1 MSAYLQRLV
10 TLPFKIRLSII
21 ILCWVPVAFLFS
33 PEKSIVGTLFGL
45 STALAAWLFKYR
57 GGLLCVGVTML
68 YIMIADTV
76 ATGTLLW
83 ERRLIIDFVLGA
95 AAITFVTLVIGYQRS
110 LLDIALAGREQVS
123 RALEQQRQLNNLK
136 DQFLLNVSHELRT
149 PLTEVQG
156 YLELLKDHGGK
167 LEPEMQKI
175 FVENAARG
183 CEELQTLIANVLDA
197 MYFDE
202 QTGKRTLVAQRV
214 PLQVLEVVSETLKGF
229 ERQLHGRPVELDIP
243 ETLKV
248 WAGRLHMRQIL
259 YNLLSNAL
267 KYSSE
272 ESPVCIQARLWNDQ
286 PTNGTRPVS
295 RVCICIKDMGPGI
308 PQNEM
313 PHLFGRFVRLE
324 RDISGPIRGSG
335 LGLYI
340 CKQLVEGM
348 GGTIWAESSGVPGE
362 GSRFCFTLPAVPS
375 SSQLYPESKNTVPF
389 EAHS

>member
-10 TLPFKIRLSII
+10 ALPYKIRLSII
-21 ILCWVPVAFLFS
+21 ILCWLPAAFLFS
-33 PEKSIVGTLFGL
+33 PERSIFGTLFGL
-45 STALAAWLFKYR
+45 STALAAWMFKYR
-57 GGLLCVGVTML
+57 GGLLCVGVTVL
-68 YIMIADTV
+68 YIIIINTIVMR
-76 ATGTLLW
+76 TLIW
-83 ERRLIIDFVLGA
+83 ERHQTVSFILGSLS
-95 AAITFVTLVIGYQRS
+95 ITFVTLLIGYLRS
-110 LLDIALAGREQVS
+110 LLDAALAGKEQVG

-156 YLELLKDHGGK
+156 YLELLKEHSGK
-167 LEPEMQKI
+167 LEPEMQKT
-175 FVENAARG
+175 FVENAVRG

-202 QTGKRTLVAQRV
+202 QTSKRTLVAQRE
-214 PLQVLEVVSETLKGF
+214 PLQVLAVVREMLRGF
-229 ERQLHGRPVELDIP
+229 EQQLHGRTVELDIP

-267 KYSSE
+267 KYSPE
-272 ESPVCIQARLWNDQ
+272 ESPVCIQARLWNNQ
-286 PTNGTRPVS
+286 PLNGVKLVRQ
-295 RVCICIKDMGPGI
+295 VCICVKDVGPGI
-308 PQNEM
+308 PQDEM
-313 PHLFGRFVRLE
+313 SHLFGRFVRLE

-362 GSRFCFTLPAVPS
+362 GSCFCFTLPAVPS
-375 SSQLYPESKNTVPF
+375 TTQLCSKSESVVPF

>member
-1 MSAYLQRLV
+1 LSAYSQRLV
-10 TLPFKIRLSII
+10 ALPYKIRLSII
-21 ILCWVPVAFLFS
+21 ILCWLPAAFLFS
-33 PEKSIVGTLFGL
+33 PERSIFGTLFGL
-45 STALAAWLFKYR
+45 STALAAWMFKYR
-57 GGLLCVGVTML
+57 GGLLCVAVTLL
-68 YIMIADTV
+68 YIMITDTI

-83 ERRLIIDFVLGA
+83 GRHLVIDFVLGSLA
-95 AAITFVTLVIGYQRS
+95 MTFATLLIGYLRS
-110 LLDIALAGREQVS
+110 LLDAALAGKEQAG

-156 YLELLKDHGGK
+156 YLELLKDHSGK
-167 LEPEMQKI
+167 LEPEMQKT
-175 FVENAARG
+175 FVENAVRG

-202 QTGKRTLVAQRV
+202 QTGKRTLVAQRE
-214 PLQVLEVVSETLKGF
+214 PLQVLTVVREMLKGF
-229 ERQLHGRPVELDIP
+229 EQQLHGRTVELDIP

-267 KYSSE
+267 KYSPE
-272 ESPVCIQARLWNDQ
+272 ESPVCIQAKLWNNQ
-286 PTNGTRPVS
+286 PLNGVKLVRQ
-295 RVCICIKDMGPGI
+295 VCICIKDVGPGI
-308 PQNEM
+308 PQDEM
-313 PHLFGRFVRLE
+313 SHLFGRFVRLE
-324 RDISGPIRGSG
+324 RDISGPVRGSG

-348 GGTIWAESSGVPGE
+348 GGTIWAESSGIPGE

-375 SSQLYPESKNTVPF
+375 TTQLYPKSESIVPS
-389 EAHS
+389 EAHG

>member
-1 MSAYLQRLV
+1 
-10 TLPFKIRLSII
+10 LPA
-21 ILCWVPVAFLFS
+21 AFLFS
-33 PEKSIVGTLFGL
+33 PEKSIFGTLFGL
-45 STALAAWLFKYR
+45 STALAAWMFKYR

-68 YIMIADTV
+68 YIVIVNTV
-76 ATGTLLW
+76 VTETLLW
-83 ERRLIIDFVLGA
+83 ERRLIIDFVLGSSSIAFA
-95 AAITFVTLVIGYQRS
+95 ALVIGYLRS
-110 LLDIALAGREQVS
+110 LLDIALAGREQAN

-156 YLELLKDHGGK
+156 YLELLKDHDGK
-167 LEPEMQKI
+167 LEPAMQKT
-175 FVENAARG
+175 FVENAVRG

-202 QTGKRTLVAQRV
+202 QTGKHTLVAQRE
-214 PLQVLEVVSETLKGF
+214 PLQVLAVVQETLKGF
-229 ERQLHGRPVELDIP
+229 EQQLHGRTVELAIP

-267 KYSSE
+267 KYSPE
-272 ESPVCIQARLWNDQ
+272 GSPVCIQAALWSNQ
-286 PTNGTRPVS
+286 PPNGGKLVRQI
-295 RVCICIKDMGPGI
+295 CICIKDAGPGI
-308 PQNEM
+308 PQGEM
-313 PHLFGRFVRLE
+313 LHLFGRFARLE

-348 GGTIWAESSGVPGE
+348 GGTIWVESSGVPGE

-375 SSQLYPESKNTVPF
+375 STQLCHKNESTVSS

>member
-1 MSAYLQRLV
+1 M
-10 TLPFKIRLSII
+10 LPFKIRLSII

-33 PEKSIVGTLFGL
+33 PERSIFGTLFGL
-45 STALAAWLFKYR
+45 STALAAWMFKYR
-57 GGLLCVGVTML
+57 GGLLCVGITML

-76 ATGTLLW
+76 VAGTLLW

-95 AAITFVTLVIGYQRS
+95 AAITFVTLVIGYLRS

-175 FVENAARG
+175 FVENAVRG

-202 QTGKRTLVAQRV
+202 QTGKRTLVAQRE
-214 PLQVLEVVSETLKGF
+214 PLQVLMVVNETLKGF
-229 ERQLHGRPVELDIP
+229 ERQLHGRTVELDIP

-248 WAGRLHMRQIL
+248 WAGRLHVRQIL
-259 YNLLSNAL
+259 YNLFSNAL
-267 KYSSE
+267 KYSAE

-286 PTNGTRPVS
+286 TANSTGLAR
-295 RVCICIKDMGPGI
+295 RVCICIKDAGPGI
-308 PQNEM
+308 PQDEM
-313 PHLFGRFVRLE
+313 PHLFSRFVRLE

-348 GGTIWAESSGVPGE
+348 GGTIWVESSGIPGE

-375 SSQLYPESKNTVPF
+375 SSQLYSESKNIVPF

>member
-1 MSAYLQRLV
+1 M
-10 TLPFKIRLSII
+10 
-21 ILCWVPVAFLFS
+21 
-33 PEKSIVGTLFGL
+33 
-45 STALAAWLFKYR
+45 FKYR

-68 YIMIADTV
+68 YIIIANTV

-83 ERRLIIDFVLGA
+83 ERRLIIDFVLGSSSIAFA
-95 AAITFVTLVIGYQRS
+95 ALVIGYLRS
-110 LLDIALAGREQVS
+110 LLDIALAGREQAN
-123 RALEQQRQLNNLK
+123 RALQQQRQLSSLK

-156 YLELLKDHGGK
+156 YLELLKDHDGK
-167 LEPEMQKI
+167 LEPEMQKT
-175 FVENAARG
+175 FVENAVRG
-183 CEELQTLIANVLDA
+183 CEELQMLIANVLDA

-202 QTGKRTLVAQRV
+202 QTGKRTLVAQRE
-214 PLQVLEVVSETLKGF
+214 PLQVLAVVHETLKGF
-229 ERQLHGRPVELDIP
+229 EQQLHGRTVELDIP

-259 YNLLSNAL
+259 YNLFSNAL
-267 KYSSE
+267 KYSPE
-272 ESPVCIQARLWNDQ
+272 GSPVCIQAEPWNNQ
-286 PTNGTRPVS
+286 PPDGRKLA
-295 RVCICIKDMGPGI
+295 RQVCICIKDAGPGI

-348 GGTIWAESSGVPGE
+348 GGTIWVESSGVPGE

-375 SSQLYPESKNTVPF
+375 STQLCSKSESTVSS
-389 EAHS
+389 EAHC